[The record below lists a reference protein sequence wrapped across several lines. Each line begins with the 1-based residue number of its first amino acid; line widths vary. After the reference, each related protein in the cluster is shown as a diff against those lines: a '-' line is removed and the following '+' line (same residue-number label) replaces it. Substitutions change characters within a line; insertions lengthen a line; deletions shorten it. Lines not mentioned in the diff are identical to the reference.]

1 MNSDVSKILKV
12 QQMVHAYQS
21 LGHLKAKVNPLNLQG
36 SGIASKI
43 PAELEL
49 SHYGFTD
56 ADLNCSFPLDGTSL
70 PNFGHGR
77 QSITLREIVS
87 KLEESYCGSVGV
99 EYTHIPD
106 REKQEWIRSRLEVPQ
121 PARFSSEEKKELL
134 HGLASAS
141 SFEKFI
147 ATKYPVEKRYGLDG
161 GESLVPGMKALVNRC
176 VEHGAKDVIVGSQHR
191 GRLNVMSNVMGLP
204 NELVFQRFAGDMSL
218 IEGQTGDV
226 KYHLGIDNQLVTP
239 SGKEFNVSFL
249 PNPSHLEAE
258 DPVAVGKTRAIQESH
273 GNNLDEAVCINIHGD
288 AAIAGQGIVY
298 ETLTLSNLSNYSVG
312 GVIHVTVNNQV
323 GFTTDPQDSRSTH
336 YCTDIAKTFN
346 APIFHVNGADPE
358 AVAFIFQLAA
368 DWRATFHTD
377 CFIDLVCYRK
387 FGHNEMDQPAYTN
400 PALYDV
406 IGRQP
411 PVLDQYAEK
420 LLAEKV
426 VSEQDISDI
435 KQRIWD
441 DLSAS
446 FEASKTYEPPENVLY
461 PHLYWS
467 SLPSPTAL
475 TTTTL
480 PTPRTSVPA
489 STIHT
494 IASKLASLPSPTFTL
509 HPNLSRILAT
519 RQKTLTDGTHIDFPT
534 AEALAFSTLL
544 LAGHPIRLSG
554 QDAARGTFS
563 QRHAT
568 LHSQTPSHP
577 RTWTPL
583 AHLSATQARFAAAN
597 SPLSEAGALGF
608 EYGYSLGAP
617 GALVVWEAQFGDFAN
632 GAQVLVDNFVAAGE
646 AKWCQRSGVV
656 LGLPHGFDGQ
666 GPEHSSAR
674 LERFLLLCDEGAGEF
689 LGGERAGR
697 AEQVGNMGVVVLTEP
712 ANLFHVLRRQV
723 LRGFRK
729 PLVVFFSKSLLRHPL
744 ARSKIEDFT
753 GESGFKHVIADPEHG
768 KGITEPE
775 SIERVVLC
783 SGQVYAALY
792 KAREAN
798 EVRNVA
804 ITRIEQLNPFPW
816 VQVKENLDLYP
827 NAKSI
832 VWCQEEPFNGGAWQ
846 HIQPRIET
854 VLKETESHQ
863 EKRIGYAGRGP
874 YAGVATG
881 SKSVHVAEEQ
891 VLLNK
896 ALGLA

>member
-1 MNSDVSKILKV
+1 MNSDVSKILRV
-12 QQMVHAYQS
+12 QQMVQAYQS
-21 LGHLKAKVNPLNLQG
+21 LGHLKAKINPLNLQG
-36 SGIASKI
+36 SGIASKM

-56 ADLNCSFPLDGTSL
+56 ADLDCSLPLDGTSL
-70 PNFGHGR
+70 PNFAHGR
-77 QSITLREIVS
+77 QSITLREIIS

-106 REKQEWIRSRLEVPQ
+106 RDKQEWIRSRLEVPQ

-161 GESLVPGMKALVNRC
+161 GESLVPGMKVLVNRC

-226 KYHLGIDNQLVTP
+226 KYHLGIDNQLATP

-400 PALYDV
+400 PALYDM

-446 FEASKTYEPPENVLY
+446 FEARKTYEPPENVLY

-467 SLPSPTAL
+467 SLPSPTAF

-509 HPNLSRILAT
+509 HPNLSRILAA

-563 QRHAT
+563 QRHAV

-583 AHLSATQARFAAAN
+583 AHLGARFAAAN

-617 GALVVWEAQFGDFAN
+617 RALVVWEAQFGDFAN
-632 GAQVLVDNFVAAGE
+632 GAQVLIDNFVAAGE
-646 AKWCQRSGVV
+646 AKWCQR
-656 LGLPHGFDGQ
+656 
-666 GPEHSSAR
+666 
-674 LERFLLLCDEGAGEF
+674 
-689 LGGERAGR
+689 
-697 AEQVGNMGVVVLTEP
+697 T
-712 ANLFHVLRRQV
+712 
-723 LRGFRK
+723 
-729 PLVVFFSKSLLRHPL
+729 LVVFFSKSLLRHPL

-753 GESGFKHVIADPEHG
+753 GESGFKHIIADPEHG

-783 SGQVYAALY
+783 SGQVYAALH
-792 KAREAN
+792 KSREAN
-798 EVRNVA
+798 EVKNVA

-832 VWCQEEPFNGGAWQ
+832 IWCQEEPFNGGAWQ

-854 VLKETESHQ
+854 VLKETENHQ
-863 EKRIGYAGRGP
+863 EKRIEYAGRGP

-891 VLLNK
+891 MLLNK

>member
-56 ADLNCSFPLDGTSL
+56 ADLDCSFPLDGTSL
-70 PNFGHGR
+70 PNFAHGR

-134 HGLASAS
+134 RGLASAS

-420 LLAEKV
+420 LLSEKV

-435 KQRIWD
+435 KRRIWD

-446 FEASKTYEPPENVLY
+446 FEASKTYEPPGNVLY

-563 QRHAT
+563 QRHAV
-568 LHSQTPSHP
+568 LHNQTPSAP

-583 AHLSATQARFAAAN
+583 AHLSAAQARFAAAN

-656 LGLPHGFDGQ
+656 LGLPHG
-666 GPEHSSAR
+666 
-674 LERFLLLCDEGAGEF
+674 
-689 LGGERAGR
+689 
-697 AEQVGNMGVVVLTEP
+697 
-712 ANLFHVLRRQV
+712 
-723 LRGFRK
+723 K

-753 GESGFKHVIADPEHG
+753 GESGFKHIISDSEHG
-768 KGITEPE
+768 KGIAEPE
-775 SIERVVLC
+775 GIERVVLC
-783 SGQVYAALY
+783 SGQVYAALH
-792 KAREAN
+792 KSREAN
-798 EVRNVA
+798 GVRNVA
-804 ITRIEQLNPFPW
+804 ITRIEQWNPFPW

-832 VWCQEEPFNGGAWQ
+832 IWCQEEPFNGGAWQ

-854 VLKETESHQ
+854 VLKETENHR

-881 SKSVHVAEEQ
+881 SKNVHVAEEQ
-891 VLLNK
+891 MLLNK